1 MSKDY
6 LTVKEFAEE
15 RSCSTQYVYKLL
27 QTKLQPYVVMVDGK
41 KCIDIRALEVFSE
54 TDATNQETNFAT
66 NLATEVVNPSASSI
80 EEELKR
86 INARNEDLID
96 DLRAEIKEKDAQ
108 LKQMNEKIVSLF
120 ETNQRLMENNQR
132 LQLNYQYLLGDSKD
146 IGVDAEVNEQDTRAE
161 VEPEE
166 EKEVKKEPEQPKKR
180 GFFSRLFNI

>member
-1 MSKDY
+1 MEKEY
-6 LTVKEFAEE
+6 LTVKQFAEM
-15 RSCSTQYVYKLL
+15 RAVSTQYVYKLL

-41 KCIDIRALEVFSE
+41 KCIDIKALEVFSKN
-54 TDATNQETNFAT
+54 DATNFAT
-66 NLATEVVNPSASSI
+66 NDATNFATKVANPSASSI

-96 DLRAEIKEKDAQ
+96 DLRAEIKAKDAQ
-108 LKQMNEKIVSLF
+108 LQQMNEKIVSLF
-120 ETNQRLMENNQR
+120 ETNQRLMENNQK
-132 LQLNYQYLLGDSKD
+132 LQLNYQMLLGDGKD
-146 IGVDAEVNEQDTRAE
+146 IEVDAEVNEQDTRAE